1 MSRSLP
7 GKEREGGNY
16 RQKEQCVSSQRAG
29 NMSIILYLKKE
40 PMLSRE
46 RIGRSRRERVKL

>member
-7 GKEREGGNY
+7 GKAREGGNY
-16 RQKEQCVSSQRAG
+16 RQRNSVCQVKEQE
-29 NMSIILYLKKE
+29 MSIILYLKKE